1 MPVVSVVS
9 WEVRESV
16 CEPYTVKALVSC
28 AGPVSRVN
36 VLGQLAAFSV
46 EPEDGRGRRE
56 FRGVVT
62 RFDSVSS
69 SRDEWTYRVVVRQR
83 LSVLDGP
90 SNCAVYQNKTSWEIV
105 KDVFERNDARPW
117 MQLEF
122 RLHREHPRHAFR
134 FQYNMGDWEFIR
146 LEMEQAGLCCFTRMG
161 EHGEVLVVTD
171 EIDGYERPAIVLSDR
186 PLSGLSTFEESIY
199 AIKLRTRTVP
209 ASFVVADFNPEAAWT
224 RFRHEDRVGREDP
237 TMIGAPYV
245 WGTHHGDADAAR
257 REARLRHEAARARQV
272 RFKVRSTALGIR
284 PGCIVRPDPL
294 PDEAPEG
301 MAVIRVVHRGARN
314 ASYTNRFTAIPA
326 DRPYRMPIDEARW
339 PKIHGTLGA
348 TITSP
353 DDYKFAYLTEKG
365 EYIARFHCDFGNWP
379 KGGESVPLRL
389 AKPFAGKDHTG
400 LHLPAVD
407 GDEALV
413 GFREGN
419 PNKPV
424 ILGFMHNSEH
434 PDLINTMR
442 RRFSRNEIRT
452 QSGNKLWMDDWD
464 HQEGIELATEH
475 SGRSQLS
482 LGYIPDGELKERGAG
497 AELRTSGHLVHRGG
511 AGVMVSAY
519 DQPGGS
525 GKVLA
530 MDETHAQLNDHQA
543 MSESLAAS
551 ADASKATPADT
562 LAQKAIHDGLH
573 ELKQPG
579 VLVTAPGPVGLV
591 SGDGVQ
597 LAADGSI
604 IGTAK
609 KGIHFG
615 TLKRLTAAAR
625 DRISLFA
632 QKGMSLITSAGDFV
646 AQAQRGRMQLA
657 AQSDMTVETVDGVLH
672 VKSKKEIVLNC
683 GGSYIRIA
691 PDGIEMGTRGAVRY
705 RCAKLGKTG
714 PAQMD
719 LGGVA
724 FSPKLV
730 PYTTECE
737 IWRTNANFVEEVA
750 GTPVPDQGRSPALAN
765 IGPVA
770 PAAPLDA
777 GSMSSAGSGST
788 QRQPFLGATVSAGGP
803 TGNAGLVI
811 NDPDNEQQI
820 HVSPDPVQLQT
831 AAPCNWQLPDFTTSA
846 SMKRETPRYHK
857 YGWTRTERL
866 MKEGQ
871 PVMCSGTAT
880 TTCQFS
886 YDAKNKRLTAKVT
899 IALVPRLLIKL
910 DPVSKEPLR
919 DDNNGYVVE
928 QYETFENGANS
939 TKPFSA
945 FNLKQID
952 RDAKEIDA
960 STYKKQIE
968 STLNQGNYKLILG
981 GCQKDAACGC
991 RVSVKFC
998 VDVHV
1003 VTESAAAA
1011 LNPDITINLF
1021 PTTARADAKN
1031 WPEFE
1036 YESDDDGK
1044 NTSPKLTQ
1052 VKAHEAGHLFNFPDE
1067 YWAQGGFVHSIYV
1080 KNDLNIDFERADANK
1095 RKNNVWVIE
1104 SESNLMGGGCN
1115 KPAATIPPYYLDYIR
1130 GWFSVHTG
1138 KLWRIGY
1145 EATALPRVDEHVR
1158 NVESAAN
1165 GAVRNVANKA
1175 TALHKPRK

>member
-28 AGPVSRVN
+28 AGPVSRID

-146 LEMEQAGLCCFTRMG
+146 LEMEQAGLFCFTRMG

-186 PLSGLSTFEESIY
+186 PLSRLSTFEESIY
-199 AIKLRTRTVP
+199 ALKLRTRTVP

-224 RFRHEDRVGREDP
+224 RFRHEDRVGRDDP
-237 TMIGAPYV
+237 TMIGTPYV

-326 DRPYRMPIDEARW
+326 DRPYRMPIDESRW

-379 KGGESVPLRL
+379 RGGESVPLRL

-442 RRFSRNEIRT
+442 RRFSRNELRT

-497 AELRTSGHLVHRGG
+497 AELRTGGHLVHRGG
-511 AGVMVSAY
+511 SGVMVSAY
-519 DQPGGS
+519 NQPGGS

-530 MDETHAQLNDHQA
+530 MDETHAQLGDHQA

-551 ADASKATPADT
+551 ADASKATSADT
-562 LAQKAIHDGLH
+562 QAQKAIHDGLH

-597 LAADGSI
+597 LAADGSV

-615 TLKRLTAAAR
+615 TLKRFTAAAR
-625 DRISLFA
+625 DRMSLFA

-657 AQSDMTVETVDGVLH
+657 SQGDMTVETVEGVLH
-672 VKSKKEIVLNC
+672 VKGKKEIVLNC

-719 LGGVA
+719 LGGAA
-724 FSPKLV
+724 FSPKFM
-730 PYTTECE
+730 PYTTDCAV
-737 IWRTNANFVEEVA
+737 WRTNANFIQEVA
-750 GTPVPDQGRSPALAN
+750 PAPAPALAESERARN
-765 IGPVA
+765 SGAVA
-770 PAAPLDA
+770 QAPSFHQGAQL
-777 GSMSSAGSGST
+777 
-788 QRQPFLGATVSAGGP
+788 PGATGLGRSLPA
-803 TGNAGLVI
+803 NAPHTLKPI
-811 NDPDNEQQI
+811 PELAI
-820 HVSPDPVQLQT
+820 PIKLKSPDACGSAFRDFKERCSVQ
-831 AAPCNWQLPDFTTSA
+831 
-846 SMKRETPRYHK
+846 RETPPYFGFGADKDQRTGKLVSGYAPTQWTLEYDDKAKKLVASLQVDVELWDVCAKDSTGQYLTDANATRLSFPYAYAQAPSYRTNLRY
-857 YGWTRTERL
+857 E
-866 MKEGQ
+866 E
-871 PVMCSGTAT
+871 
-880 TTCQFS
+880 
-886 YDAKNKRLTAKVT
+886 
-899 IALVPRLLIKL
+899 VPF
-910 DPVSKEPLR
+910 DGNPS
-919 DDNNGYVVE
+919 DFD
-928 QYETFENGANS
+928 
-939 TKPFSA
+939 FSA
-945 FNLKQID
+945 IKA
-952 RDAKEIDA
+952 R
-960 STYKKQIE
+960 IE
-968 STLNQGNYKLILG
+968 PVLNQGNYKLIRVCPKEG
-981 GCQKDAACGC
+981 ACGC
-991 RVSVKFC
+991 RASVEFRVSFR
-998 VDVHV
+998 V
-1003 VTESAAAA
+1003 VPANSSTIGQCDEHIRMYRRAYRANN
-1011 LNPDITINLF
+1011 LNWGYFST
-1021 PTTARADAKN
+1021 
-1031 WPEFE
+1031 
-1036 YESDDDGK
+1036 
-1044 NTSPKLTQ
+1044 NTSARNVTGFSDVPGDNVQ
-1052 VKAHEAGHLFNFPDE
+1052 AHECGHLFAYPDE
-1067 YWAQGGFVHSIYV
+1067 YWEYEGAVHAVYV
-1080 KNDLNIDFERADANK
+1080 VRGNLEFDLGDAMTGK
-1095 RKNNVWVIE
+1095 PVWQLRSQE
-1104 SESNLMGGGCN
+1104 NLMGYGATKRC
-1115 KPAATIPPYYLDYIR
+1115 AATGQQPTARIEPYYLEYVR
-1130 GWFSVHTG
+1130 REFSRITG
-1138 KLWRIGY
+1138 KDWKIGY
-1145 EATALPRVDEHVR
+1145 A
-1158 NVESAAN
+1158 
-1165 GAVRNVANKA
+1165 
-1175 TALHKPRK
+1175 